1 MSEFCNHCGAHIAS
15 NDVVCP
21 VCGMPTVH
29 APHSDDKKFWE
40 EEQESTPPAFNAQE
54 FEVSQQND
62 GITEQNTSNTN
73 EIEYGA
79 PTPPPYQ
86 ETAGSAE
93 RPNAQTPYE
102 EPTPPR
108 YHHVEAQRK
117 KEVSK
122 VMLVAAVVI
131 VLAIILI
138 GYLAVK
144 KSIANN
150 NHDSEFVSEE
160 QQEEAAPGVTIQE
173 ITGAEADSI
182 MKMHM
187 AEMEKMEQ
195 MMEEMME
202 SDPFEE
208 FERMQGMMGDEWKS
222 APPTTQQQKPKASTP
237 SKIQLVGKIGK
248 ENYIMVLNA
257 KDQNN
262 ITGTAATVENG
273 KEKSQFH
280 LLGIGSGRDLT
291 VSVYDSKNK
300 IVGTLTGTYD
310 GYMFSG
316 VFTTDDNETQFRL
329 MAQ

>member
-1 MSEFCNHCGAHIAS
+1 MSEFCSHCGAKIAT
-15 NDVVCP
+15 DDIICP

-40 EEQESTPPAFNAQE
+40 EEPESTPPAFNPQQPE
-54 FEVSQQND
+54 ESQQSQ
-62 GITEQNTSNTN
+62 GGAQQSTSNSN
-73 EIEYGA
+73 DIENGA
-79 PTPPPYQ
+79 NTPPPYQ
-86 ETAGSAE
+86 ETAEQSE
-93 RPNAQTPYE
+93 T
-102 EPTPPR
+102 TPPPYVEPAPQR
-108 YHHVEAQRK
+108 YHHIEAQRK
-117 KEVSK
+117 KEVIK
-122 VMLVAAVVI
+122 VVIVAAVII

-144 KSIANN
+144 KRIVN
-150 NHDSEFVSEE
+150 NHPDTKVVSEE
-160 QQEEAAPGVTIQE
+160 QQEETTPGFTIQE
-173 ITGAEADSI
+173 ITGEEADSI
-182 MKMHM
+182 MRMHM

-208 FERMQGMMGDEWKS
+208 FERMQGMMGDEWES

-273 KEKSQFH
+273 KEKAQFH